1 MAIKKKSGG
10 GGGGANWMDTYG
22 DMVTLLLCFFVLLY
36 SMSTISQDKWKAIVQ
51 SFNPSALQE
60 MPAQAG
66 NDGPID
72 GPDNLGTGEIT
83 LGPEAMTPEE
93 VEKALEAIFEALQE
107 YTEENNMEDV
117 IEVTKGDGYV
127 FVSFADAVFFAGDSA
142 VLRPEGMEILDVVIN
157 ALNPAAPY
165 IDELRVMGHTAQAD
179 PDRPNKTDGDRHLAS
194 NRATNVVIYIQDRSE
209 LDPARLISVG
219 YGQWRPVDLN
229 DTAEHRA
236 HNRRVELLITG
247 KDLESQLGDALEQY
261 TSVRS
266 GEASFTTNGDASADT
281 AGGDASAG
289 SADAGASAQPGAE
302 TAAPNEG

>member
-36 SMSTISQDKWKAIVQ
+36 SMSTISDAKWKAIVQ
-51 SFNPSALQE
+51 SFNPNSIQDAVATSGSE
-60 MPAQAG
+60 
-66 NDGPID
+66 GPID
-72 GPDNLGTGEIT
+72 GDDNLGTDNMNM
-83 LGPEAMTPEE
+83 GPEEITPEE
-93 VEKALEAIFEALQE
+93 IEDALQALFEALQE
-107 YTEENNMEDV
+107 YSEQNDMQDV

-127 FVSFADAVFFAGDSA
+127 FVSFADAVFFNGDSA
-142 VLRPEGMEILDVVIN
+142 VLREDGKSILDTVIG

-179 PDRPNKTDGDRHLAS
+179 PKRPNRTEGDRRLS
-194 NRATNVVIYIQDRSE
+194 SERATNVVIYIQDRCE

-229 DTAEHRA
+229 DTGEHRA

-261 TSVRS
+261 TSIRAGS
-266 GEASFTTNGDASADT
+266 STEDASAPAEPAAEPAAQT
-281 AGGDASAG
+281 AG
-289 SADAGASAQPGAE
+289 
-302 TAAPNEG
+302 

>member
-36 SMSTISQDKWKAIVQ
+36 SMSTISDAKWKAIVQ
-51 SFNPSALQE
+51 SFNPSAIKE
-60 MPAQAG
+60 ATAISG
-66 NDGPID
+66 SEGPID
-72 GPDNLGTGEIT
+72 GDDNLGTDNLNMGPEEIT
-83 LGPEAMTPEE
+83 AEE
-93 VEKALEAIFEALQE
+93 IEDALASLFQAIQDYSEQS
-107 YTEENNMEDV
+107 NMEDV

-127 FVSFADAVFFAGDSA
+127 FVSFADAVFFNGDSA
-142 VLRPEGMEILDVVIN
+142 VLREDGKLILDVVIE

-179 PDRPNKTDGDRHLAS
+179 PNRPNRTEGDRRLAS
-194 NRATNVVIYIQDRSE
+194 DRATNVVIYIQDRCK

-229 DTAEHRA
+229 DIDEHRA

-247 KDLESQLGDALEQY
+247 KDLESRLGDALEQY
-261 TSVRS
+261 TSIRS
-266 GEASFTTNGDASADT
+266 GDNAASEGESTSGT
-281 AGGDASAG
+281 
-289 SADAGASAQPGAE
+289 ADAAAE
-302 TAAPNEG
+302 SGI